1 MNKNQFR
8 FLALLILLTHFCGC
22 SEKYGTDRNI
32 MLYYVYLLLFLH
44 TNMSEFPYNPLEK
57 SLKPLNS
64 IHRNIVYRN
73 SCVSIGYDRNYEA
86 IYEANYMKWNIYE
99 IMKLI
104 KQTLIHHTSY
114 CGKKFIDLVPKVTH
128 IKNTV

>member
-22 SEKYGTDRNI
+22 SEKCGTDRNI

-44 TNMSEFPYNPLEK
+44 TNMSEFPYNLLEK

-64 IHRNIVYRN
+64 IHRNIVSRN

-86 IYEANYMKWNIYE
+86 IYEANYMK
-99 IMKLI
+99 
-104 KQTLIHHTSY
+104 
-114 CGKKFIDLVPKVTH
+114 
-128 IKNTV
+128 